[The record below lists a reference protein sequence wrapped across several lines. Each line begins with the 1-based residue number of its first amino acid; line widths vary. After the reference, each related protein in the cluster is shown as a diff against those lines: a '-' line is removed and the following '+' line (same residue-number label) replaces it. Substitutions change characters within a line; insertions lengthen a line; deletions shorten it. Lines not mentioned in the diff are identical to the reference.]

1 MESRYVQ
8 IPDVIAVHLGGK
20 DTDAPNITIS
30 FVEYIKGCASC
41 LICPMWPENAQRA
54 NIYAITTFALH
65 RFCNKWY
72 RAQGYNFDITSSEE
86 DDLPFNGK
94 GCLYFNTSYLV
105 WDMFNNYLTRQGCGD
120 PIPTRICRNG
130 QAAAGSGVLC
140 QLGAVAMAKEGSTVY
155 DILRKYYGEDIAMVH
170 NAPQEGGKERFLG
183 TPLMPG
189 ASGDDIC
196 TIKRQLNRIGRNYPA
211 IMPLPEDGPEFDVPC
226 ERAVRTFQYIFDLP
240 VTGVLDKPTWY
251 KIKQT
256 WANIVQHDTDLF
268 EQEAVAAV
276 KPVSGSAITSNMVQG
291 IPAIDSDGRAAAFQ
305 EGFTSRSSMIVVPGQ
320 LIPGVTLPN
329 VIISGDT
336 TMNPV
341 ISDTGIAEK
350 AALARRSPGNTA
362 LGNLSQWNA
371 MRGDIIQSQPPP
383 GSGVPGSIVSDRGI
397 AARAETASAIPGET
411 AARDTVQGA
420 MPEGAVPSNIPPG
433 SVAPGS
439 IISDRGIAVRAE
451 TETVIPGVTQESFER
466 SKTAQGEVVQ
476 QSALR
481 QSLPPKSNVPE
492 SPIAAPKSPT
502 DHLVKIGPSVS
513 TALPDEGGID
523 SGHAVDWLKKY
534 YGL

>member
-1 MESRYVQ
+1 MQRRYVQ
-8 IPDVIAVHLGGK
+8 IPNVITVHLGDK
-20 DTDAPNITIS
+20 DADAPNITIS

-41 LICPMWPENAQRA
+41 LICPTWPENAQRA

-72 RAQGYNFDITSSEE
+72 RSQGYNFDITSSEE

-94 GCLYFNTSYLV
+94 RCLYFNTSYLV

-130 QAAAGSGVLC
+130 QAAADSGVLC
-140 QLGAVAMAKEGSTVY
+140 QLGAVDMAKEGNTVY
-155 DILRKYYGEDIAMVH
+155 DILKKYYGEDIAMVQ
-170 NAPQEGGKERFLG
+170 NAPQEGGDERFLG
-183 TPLMPG
+183 TPLMSG

-211 IMPLPEDGPEFDVPC
+211 IMPLSEDGPDFDMPC
-226 ERAVRTFQYIFDLP
+226 ERAVRTFQYIFNLP

-256 WANIVQHDTDLF
+256 WANIVQNDGTDLF
-268 EQEAVAAV
+268 EQEAIAAV
-276 KPVSGSAITSNMVQG
+276 KPDSTITGNTVQG
-291 IPAIDSDGRAAAFQ
+291 MPY
-305 EGFTSRSSMIVVPGQ
+305 IVVPSRH
-320 LIPGVTLPN
+320 IPGATLPN
-329 VIISGDT
+329 VIEPGGAMLD
-336 TMNPV
+336 PV

-350 AALARRSPGNTA
+350 AALARRSPGNTT
-362 LGNLSQWNA
+362 LGNLSQWSA
-371 MRGDIIQSQPPP
+371 MREDIMPSQLPP
-383 GSGVPGSIVSDRGI
+383 GSVMPGSIISDRGI
-397 AARAETASAIPGET
+397 ATRAKTESAIPGET
-411 AARDTVQGA
+411 VARDMVPSVMT
-420 MPEGAVPSNIPPG
+420 EGATPSSIPPDSAAPSSIPPD

-439 IISDRGIAVRAE
+439 IISDRGIAARAE
-451 TETVIPGVTQESFER
+451 TETAIPGVTQESFER

-481 QSLPPKSNVPE
+481 QSLGPGSNVPE
-492 SPIAAPKSPT
+492 SPITAPKSQT

-513 TALPDEGGID
+513 TALPDEGGVD

>member
-1 MESRYVQ
+1 MQRRYVQ
-8 IPDVIAVHLGGK
+8 IPDVITVHLGGK
-20 DTDAPNITIS
+20 DTDARNITIS

-41 LICPMWPENAQRA
+41 LICPTWPENAQRA

-72 RAQGYNFDITSSEE
+72 RSQGYNFDITSSEE
-86 DDLPFNGK
+86 DDLPFNSK
-94 GCLYFNTSYLV
+94 RCLYFNTSYLV

-130 QAAAGSGVLC
+130 QAAAGGGVLC
-140 QLGAVAMAKEGSTVY
+140 QLGAVDMAIEGSTVS
-155 DILRKYYGEDIAMVH
+155 DILKKYYGEDIVMVH
-170 NAPQEGGKERFLG
+170 NASQEGKNERFLG

-189 ASGDDIC
+189 AAGDDIC
-196 TIKRQLNRIGRNYPA
+196 TIKRQLNRIGRNYAA
-211 IMPLPEDGPEFDVPC
+211 IMPLPEDSPDFDMPC
-226 ERAVRTFQYIFDLP
+226 ERAVRTFQYIFNLP

-256 WANIVQHDTDLF
+256 WADIVQHDGTDLF

-276 KPVSGSAITSNMVQG
+276 KPVSDSTITGNMGQG
-291 IPAIDSDGRAAAFQ
+291 MPY
-305 EGFTSRSSMIVVPGQ
+305 IVVPNR
-320 LIPGVTLPN
+320 LIPGATLPN
-329 VIISGDT
+329 GIGPGGATLD
-336 TMNPV
+336 PV

-350 AALARRSPGNTA
+350 AALARRSPGNTT
-362 LGNLSQWNA
+362 LGNLSQWSA
-371 MRGDIIQSQPPP
+371 MRGDNMPSQLPPDSVAP
-383 GSGVPGSIVSDRGI
+383 GNVISDRGI
-397 AARAETASAIPGET
+397 AAPAETESTISGET
-411 AARDTVQGA
+411 IAREMVPSAVPEGA
-420 MPEGAVPSNIPPG
+420 VPEGAVPSNIPPG

-439 IISDRGIAVRAE
+439 IISDRGIAARAE
-451 TETVIPGVTQESFER
+451 TETAIPGVTQESFER
-466 SKTAQGEVVQ
+466 SKTVQGEVVQ

-481 QSLPPKSNVPE
+481 QSLPPESNEPE
-492 SPIAAPKSPT
+492 SPITAPKSPT

-513 TALPDEGGID
+513 TALPDEGGVG